1 MPKAKFR
8 RTILAAGGIDLP
20 AGTTFAASGTQT
32 FADAFSASKTASFN
46 GAFRVSSVGTSIQ
59 KIQTG
64 TANGCHPTL
73 TSDVLGVG
81 SILIPNAAVGDLV
94 FLMPGSML
102 PLLNLLAACVTAAS
116 KVSASFYNSG
126 SATSTESAI
135 TFQYILIQAS

>member
-20 AGTTFAASGTQT
+20 AGVTFAASGTQT

-46 GAFRVSSVGTSIQ
+46 GAVRISSIGTSFS
-59 KIQTG
+59 KIQAG

-73 TSDVLGVG
+73 AANVLGVG
-81 SILIPNAAVGDLV
+81 SILIANAAVGDLV
-94 FLMPGSML
+94 FLTPGSMPPTL
-102 PLLNLLAACVTAAS
+102 TLISACITAAS

-126 SATSTESAI
+126 SPSATESAI
-135 TFQYILIQAS
+135 TFQYFIITAS